1 MRILLRLAYKD
12 YLVIVRDRAG
22 LAMLFLM
29 PLALVMIMTS
39 LQDTTFRAINESGI
53 KMVILNGDRDSLGMA
68 IEQEIKR
75 SDFFDIRHEI
85 DHKVPTEQSIREAVA
100 AGRFQIGMIIPPG
113 ATQHIRDQVK
123 TNVAGLF
130 PADST
135 DSAEQPAFD
144 SLIIQ
149 MYIDPA
155 TKNSMRSTLQGS
167 IREFAARIESRIILN
182 ELTLEI
188 NKRMML
194 NIPNLNGMNRET
206 VFYREEYVAHGN
218 KNVIPNSAQH
228 NVPAWTLFA
237 MFFIVIPF
245 ASAMIREKEDGSLS
259 RLLTMPGSYATILL
273 SKILVY
279 LAVCYL
285 QFISIMMM
293 GVYLF
298 PLVGLPALFI
308 SGKVISLTVIAFAAA
323 LAAIGYGIAVGT
335 IARTH
340 QQAAIFGSI
349 SVVILAAVGG
359 IWVPIFMMPPFFRVF
374 SAASP
379 LNWGLNG
386 FYDILVRNA
395 GLPDVLHYGIW
406 MVLFALLC
414 VLIALYYHKF
424 NKESV

>member
-1 MRILLRLAYKD
+1 MRILLKLAYKD
-12 YLVIVRDRAG
+12 YLVIIRDRGG
-22 LAMLFLM
+22 LAMLFIM
-29 PLALVMIMTS
+29 PLALVLIMTS

-53 KMVILNGDRDSLGMA
+53 KMVILNEDEDSLGIA
-68 IEQEIKR
+68 VEKEIKR
-75 SDFFDIRHEI
+75 SNFFAIRHEI
-85 DHKVPTEQSIREAVA
+85 DHKKPTEQSIRAAVA
-100 AGRFQIGMIIPPG
+100 AGKFQIGMIIPPG

-123 TNVAGLF
+123 NSVAGLF
-130 PADST
+130 AGDST
-135 DSAEQPAFD
+135 KPPDGD
-144 SLIIQ
+144 SLIIK
-149 MYIDPA
+149 MYVDPA

-167 IREFAARIESRIILN
+167 IREFAAQVESRITLN

-188 NKRMML
+188 NSHLMV
-194 NIPNLNGMNRET
+194 PVANLNRMKKET
-206 VFYREEYVAHGN
+206 VFYREEYVTHGD

-245 ASAMIREKEDGSLS
+245 ASAMIKEKEDGSLS
-259 RLLTMPGSYATILL
+259 RLLTMPGSYTTIML

-279 LAVCYL
+279 LVVCYL
-285 QFISIMMM
+285 QFISIMLM

-298 PLVGLPALFI
+298 PLFGLPALYVT
-308 SGKVISLTVIAFAAA
+308 GKMTSLSVMAFAAA

-359 IWVPIFMMPPFFRVF
+359 IWVPIFMMPPFFRVI

-379 LNWGLNG
+379 MNWGLNG
-386 FYDILVRNA
+386 FYDILVRDA
-395 GLPDVLHYGIW
+395 GFTDVLNYGIR
-406 MVLFALLC
+406 MILFALFC
-414 VLIALYYHKF
+414 VIVALYYHKLR
-424 NKESV
+424 KEFA

>member
-1 MRILLRLAYKD
+1 MRILFRLAYKD
-12 YLVIVRDRAG
+12 YLVIVRDRGG

-29 PLALVMIMTS
+29 PLALVLIMTS

-53 KMVILNGDRDSLGMA
+53 KMVILNGDPDSLGTA
-68 IEQEIKR
+68 IEREVIR
-75 SDFFDIRHEI
+75 SGFFSVQHDI
-85 DHKVPTEQSIREAVA
+85 DNKPPTEKAMREAVA
-100 AGRFQIGMIIPPG
+100 AGKFQIGMIIPPG

-123 TNVAGLF
+123 SNMAILF
-130 PADST
+130 SGDSSELPAT
-135 DSAEQPAFD
+135 D
-144 SLIIQ
+144 SLIVKLFV
-149 MYIDPA
+149 DPA

-167 IREFAARIESRIILN
+167 IREFAARVESRIILN
-182 ELTLEI
+182 ELTREI
-188 NKRMML
+188 NSQLMV
-194 NIPNLNGMNRET
+194 PVANLNRMNRET
-206 VFYREEYVAHGN
+206 VFYKEEYVTHGN
-218 KNVIPNSAQH
+218 STMIPNSAQH

-245 ASAMIREKEDGSLS
+245 ASAMIKEKEDGSLS
-259 RLLTMPGSYATILL
+259 RLLTMPGSYTTIML

-279 LAVCYL
+279 LVVCYL

-298 PLVGLPALFI
+298 PYFGLPALYI
-308 SGKVISLTVIAFAAA
+308 TGKMTSLTVMAFAAA

-379 LNWGLNG
+379 MNWGLNG

-406 MVLFALLC
+406 MILFSLLC
-414 VLIALYYHKF
+414 VIIALYHHKLR
-424 NKESV
+424 KEFS

>member
-1 MRILLRLAYKD
+1 MRILFRLVYKD
-12 YLVIVRDRAG
+12 YLVIVRDKGG

-29 PLALVMIMTS
+29 PLALVLIMTS

-53 KMVILNGDRDSLGMA
+53 KMVILNGDQDSLGMA
-68 IEQEIKR
+68 IEQEIVR
-75 SDFFDIRHEI
+75 SNFFNIRHEI
-85 DHKVPTEQSIREAVA
+85 DNKPPDEKSIREAVA
-100 AGRFQIGMIIPPG
+100 AGKFQIGMIIPPG
-113 ATQHIRDQVK
+113 TTQHIRDQVK
-123 TNVAGLF
+123 TGVAGLF
-130 PADST
+130 SGDST
-135 DSAEQPAFD
+135 ELPAMD
-144 SLIIQ
+144 SLIIK

-188 NKRMML
+188 NKNMSV
-194 NIPNLNGMNRET
+194 PVANLNRMNRET
-206 VFYREEYVAHGN
+206 VFYKEEYVAHGN

-245 ASAMIREKEDGSLS
+245 ASAMIKEKEDGSLA
-259 RLLTMPGSYATILL
+259 RLLTMPGSYTMIMV

-279 LAVCYL
+279 LVVCYL
-285 QFISIMMM
+285 QFVSIMLM

-298 PLVGLPALFI
+298 PLFGLPALYI
-308 SGKVISLTVIAFAAA
+308 TGKITSLTVMAFAAA

-359 IWVPIFMMPPFFRVF
+359 IWVPIFMMPPFFRSF

-379 LNWGLNG
+379 MNWGLNG

-395 GLPDVLHYGIW
+395 GLADVLHYGVW
-406 MVLFALLC
+406 MFLFSLSC
-414 VLIALYYHKF
+414 VIVAVYYHKLK
-424 NKESV
+424 KEFT

>member
-1 MRILLRLAYKD
+1 
-12 YLVIVRDRAG
+12 
-22 LAMLFLM
+22 
-29 PLALVMIMTS
+29 
-39 LQDTTFRAINESGI
+39 
-53 KMVILNGDRDSLGMA
+53 
-68 IEQEIKR
+68 
-75 SDFFDIRHEI
+75 
-85 DHKVPTEQSIREAVA
+85 
-100 AGRFQIGMIIPPG
+100 MIIPAG

-123 TNVAGLF
+123 SGVASLF
-130 PADST
+130 SG
-135 DSAEQPAFD
+135 DSAELPAVD
-144 SLIIQ
+144 SLIIR

-167 IREFAARIESRIILN
+167 IREFAARVESHIILN
-182 ELTLEI
+182 ELTREI
-188 NKRMML
+188 NKQLMV
-194 NIPNLNGMNRET
+194 PVANLNRMNRET
-206 VFYREEYVAHGN
+206 VFYKEEYVARGN
-218 KNVIPNSAQH
+218 RNVIPNSAQH

-245 ASAMIREKEDGSLS
+245 ASAMIKEKEDGSLS
-259 RLLTMPGSYATILL
+259 RLLTMPGSYSMIML

-279 LAVCYL
+279 LVVCYL
-285 QFISIMMM
+285 QFISIMLM

-298 PLVGLPALFI
+298 PLFGLPALYI
-308 SGKVISLTVIAFAAA
+308 SGKMTSLTVMAFSAA

-379 LNWGLNG
+379 MNWGLNG

-395 GLPDVLHYGIW
+395 SLINVLHYGVW
-406 MVLFALLC
+406 MFLFSLC
-414 VLIALYYHKF
+414 CVIVAVYYHKLR
-424 NKESV
+424 KEFF

>member
-1 MRILLRLAYKD
+1 MRILFRLAYKD
-12 YLVIVRDRAG
+12 YLVIVRDKG
-22 LAMLFLM
+22 GMAMLFLM
-29 PLALVMIMTS
+29 PLALVLIMTS
-39 LQDTTFRAINESGI
+39 LQDNTFRAINESGI
-53 KMVILNGDRDSLGMA
+53 RMVILNGDRDSLGIA

-75 SDFFDIRHEI
+75 SNFFNIRHEI
-85 DHKVPTEQSIREAVA
+85 DHKTPTDQSIREAVA

-123 TNVAGLF
+123 SSVEGLF
-130 PADST
+130 AGDST
-135 DSAEQPAFD
+135 ELPAVD
-144 SLIIQ
+144 SLIIK

-167 IREFAARIESRIILN
+167 IREFAAQVESHIILN
-182 ELTLEI
+182 ELTREI
-188 NKRMML
+188 NKQLMV
-194 NIPNLNGMNRET
+194 PVANLNRMNRET
-206 VFYREEYVAHGN
+206 VFYKEEYVARGN

-245 ASAMIREKEDGSLS
+245 ASAMIKEKEDGSLS
-259 RLLTMPGSYATILL
+259 RLLTMPGSYATIML

-279 LAVCYL
+279 LVVCYL
-285 QFISIMMM
+285 QFISIMLM

-298 PLVGLPALFI
+298 PFFGLPALYI
-308 SGKVISLTVIAFAAA
+308 TGKLTSLAVMAFAAA
-323 LAAIGYGIAVGT
+323 LAAIGYGIAIGT

-379 LNWGLNG
+379 MNWGLNG

-395 GLPDVLHYGIW
+395 SLTDVIHYGVW
-406 MVLFALLC
+406 MILFAFFC
-414 VLIALYYHKF
+414 VIVALYYHRLR
-424 NKESV
+424 KEFA